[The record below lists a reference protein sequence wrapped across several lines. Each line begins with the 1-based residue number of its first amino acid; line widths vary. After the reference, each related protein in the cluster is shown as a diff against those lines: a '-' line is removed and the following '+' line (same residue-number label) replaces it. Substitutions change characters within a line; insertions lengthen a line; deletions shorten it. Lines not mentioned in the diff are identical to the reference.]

1 MYSKVGNTIIIAIVA
16 VVNRISSD
24 KHGQHHKKEYQ
35 FQLKYLKSPRVL
47 LNTAALGSSSIFKR
61 ELYSCSRFYIFVF
74 SCSCSSAFY
83 SNSCNFTRFRVYAF
97 LRFSKFLDFQTFYLS
112 SRLQYEK
119 FQTFVQIF
127 NFVEHLPTQIFEFSQ

>member
-1 MYSKVGNTIIIAIVA
+1 MYSKVGNTIIIAIIA

-24 KHGQHHKKEYQ
+24 KHGQHHEKEYQ

-47 LNTAALGSSSIFKR
+47 LNTAALGSSSIFDR

-83 SNSCNFTRFRVYAF
+83 SNSCNFTRFRVI
-97 LRFSKFLDFQTFYLS
+97 LRFSQIFKLFNLS